1 MAKKSTPV
9 LSRANLWSLEE
20 YAKRRPTF
28 RPEVIAH
35 KKNRT
40 VHLGN
45 HLALQFEDEMT
56 VRYQIQEM
64 LRVEAEDDGD
74 GDATER
80 DAAQSVQNVQGE
92 LDAYLP
98 LIPDGS
104 NLKATM
110 MLEYADEIE
119 RKRQLPQLIGIEDRV
134 WIQVE
139 GSSKLYSIADED
151 QDREN
156 DYKASSVHFLRFE
169 LTKEMKAAL
178 KYGVGLAVGVDHPR
192 YKAAINPIPQTVRNA
207 LVADLK

>member
-9 LSRANLWSLEE
+9 LTRANLWSLEE

-28 RPEVIAH
+28 RPEVMAH

-64 LRVEAEDDGD
+64 LREDSE
-74 GDATER
+74 GDAAGEGSQS
-80 DAAQSVQNVQGE
+80 DSVQNE

-110 MLEYADEIE
+110 MLEYTDEVE
-119 RKRQLPQLIGIEDRV
+119 RKRQLAQLIGIEDRI

-156 DYKASSVHFLRFE
+156 DYKTSSVHFLRFE

>member
-9 LSRANLWSLEE
+9 LTRANLWSLEE
-20 YAKRRPTF
+20 YTKRRPTF

-64 LRVEAEDDGD
+64 LREDSE
-74 GDATER
+74 GDAAGEGSQS
-80 DAAQSVQNVQGE
+80 DSVQNE

-110 MLEYADEIE
+110 MLEYTDEVE
-119 RKRQLPQLIGIEDRV
+119 RKRQLAQLIGIEDRI

-151 QDREN
+151 QDREI
-156 DYKASSVHFLRFE
+156 DYKTSSVHFLRFE
-169 LTKEMKAAL
+169 LTKEMKSAL

>member
-9 LSRANLWSLEE
+9 LTRANLWSLEE
-20 YAKRRPTF
+20 YTKRRPTF

-64 LRVEAEDDGD
+64 LREDSE
-74 GDATER
+74 GDAAGEGSQS
-80 DAAQSVQNVQGE
+80 DSVQNE

-110 MLEYADEIE
+110 MLEYTDEVE
-119 RKRQLPQLIGIEDRV
+119 RKRQLAQLIGIEDRI

-156 DYKASSVHFLRFE
+156 DYKTSSVHFLRFE

-192 YKAAINPIPQTVRNA
+192 YKAAINPVPQTVRNA

>member
-1 MAKKSTPV
+1 MAKKSAPV

-28 RPEVIAH
+28 RPEVMAH

-45 HLALQFEDEMT
+45 HLTLQFEDEMT

-64 LRVEAEDDGD
+64 LRDESAYEGD
-74 GDATER
+74 G
-80 DAAQSVQNVQGE
+80 VQNE

-104 NLKATM
+104 NFKATM
-110 MLEYADEIE
+110 MLEYADDVE
-119 RKRQLPQLIGIEDRV
+119 RKRQLSQLIGIEDRV

-151 QDREN
+151 MDREN

-192 YKAAINPIPQTVRNA
+192 HKAAINPIPQTVRNA

>member
-9 LSRANLWSLEE
+9 LSRANLWSREE
-20 YAKRRPTF
+20 YSKRRATF
-28 RPEVIAH
+28 RPEVLAH

-45 HLALQFEDEMT
+45 NLTLQFEDEMT
-56 VRYQIQEM
+56 VRYQILES
-64 LRVEAEDDGD
+64 LHTDERREEDSI
-74 GDATER
+74 
-80 DAAQSVQNVQGE
+80 QHE

-98 LIPDGS
+98 LIPDGG
-104 NLKATM
+104 NFKATM
-110 MLEYADEIE
+110 LLEYADEVE
-119 RKRQLPQLIGIEDRV
+119 RKRQLSTLIGIEDRV

-139 GSSKLYSIADED
+139 GSSKLYSISDD
-151 QDREN
+151 DGDRDN

>member
-1 MAKKSTPV
+1 M
-9 LSRANLWSLEE
+9 
-20 YAKRRPTF
+20 
-28 RPEVIAH
+28 AH

-64 LRVEAEDDGD
+64 LREDSE
-74 GDATER
+74 GDAAGEGSQS
-80 DAAQSVQNVQGE
+80 DSVQNE

-110 MLEYADEIE
+110 MLEYTDEVE
-119 RKRQLPQLIGIEDRV
+119 RKRQLAQLIGIEDRI

-156 DYKASSVHFLRFE
+156 DYKTSSVHFLRFE

>member
-64 LRVEAEDDGD
+64 LRVEAEDEGET
-74 GDATER
+74 DA
-80 DAAQSVQNVQGE
+80 VQGE

-110 MLEYADEIE
+110 MLEYTDEIE
-119 RKRQLPQLIGIEDRV
+119 RKRQLAQLIGIEDRV

-151 QDREN
+151 MDREN

>member
-64 LRVEAEDDGD
+64 LRVEAEDENQSEGV
-74 GDATER
+74 GER
-80 DAAQSVQNVQGE
+80 DGVQGE

>member
-9 LSRANLWSLEE
+9 LTRANLWSLEE
-20 YAKRRPTF
+20 YTKRRPTF
-28 RPEVIAH
+28 RPEVMAH

-64 LRVEAEDDGD
+64 LREDSEDEGSEGGQND
-74 GDATER
+74 N
-80 DAAQSVQNVQGE
+80 VQNE

-110 MLEYADEIE
+110 MLEYSDEIE
-119 RKRQLPQLIGIEDRV
+119 RKRQLPQLIGIEDRI

-156 DYKASSVHFLRFE
+156 DYKPSSVHFLRFE

>member
-1 MAKKSTPV
+1 MAKKSAPV

-20 YAKRRPTF
+20 YEKRRPTF
-28 RPEVIAH
+28 RPEVMAH

-45 HLALQFEDEMT
+45 HLTLQFEDEMT

-64 LRVEAEDDGD
+64 LHSEETDGD
-74 GDATER
+74 
-80 DAAQSVQNVQGE
+80 SVQNE

-104 NLKATM
+104 NFKATM
-110 MLEYADEIE
+110 LLEYSDEIE
-119 RKRQLPQLIGIEDRV
+119 RKRQLSQLIGIEDRV

-156 DYKASSVHFLRFE
+156 DYKASPVHSLRFE

-192 YKAAINPIPQTVRNA
+192 YKAAINPLPQTVRNA
-207 LVADLK
+207 LVLDLK

>member
-28 RPEVIAH
+28 RPEVMAH

-64 LRVEAEDDGD
+64 LRVEAEDEGS
-74 GDATER
+74 ATER
-80 DAAQSVQNVQGE
+80 DAAQSVQGE

>member
-9 LSRANLWSLEE
+9 LTRANLWSLEE
-20 YAKRRPTF
+20 YTKRRPTF
-28 RPEVIAH
+28 RPEVMAH

-64 LRVEAEDDGD
+64 LREDSELDGD
-74 GDATER
+74 GDAVEAGSG
-80 DAAQSVQNVQGE
+80 DNVQNE

-110 MLEYADEIE
+110 MLEYADEVE
-119 RKRQLPQLIGIEDRV
+119 RKRQLPQLIGIEDRI

-156 DYKASSVHFLRFE
+156 DYKPSSVHFLRFE

>member
-1 MAKKSTPV
+1 MAKKSAPV

-28 RPEVIAH
+28 RPEVMAH

-45 HLALQFEDEMT
+45 HLTLQFEDEMT

-64 LRVEAEDDGD
+64 LRDETAYEGD
-74 GDATER
+74 G
-80 DAAQSVQNVQGE
+80 VQNE

-110 MLEYADEIE
+110 MLEYADEVE
-119 RKRQLPQLIGIEDRV
+119 RKRQLSQLIGIEDRV

-151 QDREN
+151 MDREN

>member
-20 YAKRRPTF
+20 YEKRRPSF
-28 RPEVIAH
+28 QADVLAH

-45 HLALQFEDEMT
+45 NLSIAFEDEMT
-56 VRYQIQEM
+56 IRYRLQELMRLEETNDFDAIQDEI
-64 LRVEAEDDGD
+64 
-74 GDATER
+74 
-80 DAAQSVQNVQGE
+80 
-92 LDAYLP
+92 DAYVP

-104 NLKATM
+104 NLKAT
-110 MLEYADEIE
+110 LTIEFADDEE
-119 RKRQLPQLIGIEDRV
+119 RRRLLPHLIGIEDRV

-139 GSSKLYSIADED
+139 GSSKVYSISDDDAEQED
-151 QDREN
+151 FRPETE
-156 DYKASSVHFLRFE
+156 HHLRFE

-192 YKAAINPIPQTVRNA
+192 YKAAINPLPQAIRNA

>member
-1 MAKKSTPV
+1 MAKKSAPV

-28 RPEVIAH
+28 RPEVLAH

-45 HLALQFEDEMT
+45 HLTLQFEDEMT

-64 LRVEAEDDGD
+64 LRDEAAYEGD
-74 GDATER
+74 G
-80 DAAQSVQNVQGE
+80 VQNE

-104 NLKATM
+104 NFKATM
-110 MLEYADEIE
+110 MLEYADEVE
-119 RKRQLPQLIGIEDRV
+119 RKRQLSQLIGIEDRV

-151 QDREN
+151 MDREN

-192 YKAAINPIPQTVRNA
+192 YKAAINPLPQTVRNA

>member
-9 LSRANLWSLEE
+9 LTRANLWSLEE
-20 YAKRRPTF
+20 YTKRRPTF

-64 LRVEAEDDGD
+64 LREDSE
-74 GDATER
+74 GDAAVEGSQS
-80 DAAQSVQNVQGE
+80 DSVQNE

-110 MLEYADEIE
+110 MLEYTDEVE
-119 RKRQLPQLIGIEDRV
+119 RKRQLATLIGIEDRI

-156 DYKASSVHFLRFE
+156 DYKTSSVHFLRFE

>member
-9 LSRANLWSLEE
+9 LTRANLWSLEE
-20 YAKRRPTF
+20 YTKRRPTF

-64 LRVEAEDDGD
+64 LREDSEA
-74 GDATER
+74 DAVGEGSQS
-80 DAAQSVQNVQGE
+80 DSVQNE

-110 MLEYADEIE
+110 MLEYTDEIE
-119 RKRQLPQLIGIEDRV
+119 RKRQLATLIGIEDRI

-156 DYKASSVHFLRFE
+156 DYKTSSVHFLRFE

>member
-64 LRVEAEDDGD
+64 LRVEAEGEDEGLN
-74 GDATER
+74 ER
-80 DAAQSVQNVQGE
+80 DGVQGE

-110 MLEYADEIE
+110 MLEYADDVE
-119 RKRQLPQLIGIEDRV
+119 RKRQLSTLIGIEDRV

-156 DYKASSVHFLRFE
+156 DYKASAVHFLRFE

>member
-9 LSRANLWSLEE
+9 LTRANLWSLEE

-28 RPEVIAH
+28 RPEVMAH

-64 LRVEAEDDGD
+64 LREDSE
-74 GDATER
+74 GDAAGEGSQS
-80 DAAQSVQNVQGE
+80 DSVQNE

-110 MLEYADEIE
+110 MLEYTDEIE
-119 RKRQLPQLIGIEDRV
+119 RKRQLATLIGIEDRI

-156 DYKASSVHFLRFE
+156 DYKTSSVHFLRFE

>member
-64 LRVEAEDDGD
+64 LRVEAEDDSQSPTD
-74 GDATER
+74 RER
-80 DAAQSVQNVQGE
+80 DGVQVE

-104 NLKATM
+104 NFKATM
-110 MLEYADEIE
+110 MLEYTDEIE
-119 RKRQLPQLIGIEDRV
+119 RKRQLSQLIGIEDRV

-151 QDREN
+151 MDREN

>member
-1 MAKKSTPV
+1 MAKKSAPV

-28 RPEVIAH
+28 RPEVMAH

-45 HLALQFEDEMT
+45 HLTLQFEDEMT

-64 LRVEAEDDGD
+64 LRDESAYEGD
-74 GDATER
+74 G
-80 DAAQSVQNVQGE
+80 VQNE

-104 NLKATM
+104 NFKATM
-110 MLEYADEIE
+110 MLEYADDVE
-119 RKRQLPQLIGIEDRV
+119 RKRQLSQLIGIEDRV

-151 QDREN
+151 MDREN

-192 YKAAINPIPQTVRNA
+192 YKAAINPIP
-207 LVADLK
+207 

>member
-64 LRVEAEDDGD
+64 LRVEAEDE
-74 GDATER
+74 GDANER
-80 DAAQSVQNVQGE
+80 DGVQGE

-110 MLEYADEIE
+110 LFEFPDPEVRMQRLS
-119 RKRQLPQLIGIEDRV
+119 LLGGIEHRV
-134 WIQVE
+134 FAEVDG
-139 GSSKLYSIADED
+139 GSRLFAHADED
-151 QDREN
+151 MERSAEE
-156 DYKASSVHFLRFE
+156 KTSAVHFLRFE
-169 LTKEMKAAL
+169 FPAGDLDALRNGAELSFGIDDPRLPERAKVSAAT
-178 KYGVGLAVGVDHPR
+178 R
-192 YKAAINPIPQTVRNA
+192 TA
-207 LVADLK
+207 LLSDFTG

>member
-1 MAKKSTPV
+1 MAKKSAPV

-28 RPEVIAH
+28 RPEVLAH

-45 HLALQFEDEMT
+45 HLTLQFEDEMT

-64 LRVEAEDDGD
+64 LRVEASDESDG
-74 GDATER
+74 
-80 DAAQSVQNVQGE
+80 VQNE

-119 RKRQLPQLIGIEDRV
+119 RKRQLSQLIGIEDRV

-151 QDREN
+151 MDREN

>member
-1 MAKKSTPV
+1 MAKKSAPV

-28 RPEVIAH
+28 RPEVMAH

-45 HLALQFEDEMT
+45 HLTLQFEDEMT

-64 LRVEAEDDGD
+64 LRDESAYEGD
-74 GDATER
+74 G
-80 DAAQSVQNVQGE
+80 VQNE

-104 NLKATM
+104 NFKATM
-110 MLEYADEIE
+110 MLEYADDVE
-119 RKRQLPQLIGIEDRV
+119 RKRQLSQLIGIEDRV

-151 QDREN
+151 MDREN

>member
-9 LSRANLWSLEE
+9 LSRANLWSQEE
-20 YAKRRPTF
+20 YSKRRPTF
-28 RPEVIAH
+28 RPEVLAH

-45 HLALQFEDEMT
+45 NLTLQFEDEMT

-64 LRVEAEDDGD
+64 LHSETGGEVGNMQD
-74 GDATER
+74 
-80 DAAQSVQNVQGE
+80 E

-119 RKRQLPQLIGIEDRV
+119 RKRQLSTLIGIEDRV

-139 GSSKLYSIADED
+139 GSSKLYSISEDDADRD
-151 QDREN
+151 N

-192 YKAAINPIPQTVRNA
+192 YKAAINPVPQAVRNA

>member
-1 MAKKSTPV
+1 M
-9 LSRANLWSLEE
+9 
-20 YAKRRPTF
+20 
-28 RPEVIAH
+28 AH

-64 LRVEAEDDGD
+64 LREDSEVEAADSGGD
-74 GDATER
+74 N
-80 DAAQSVQNVQGE
+80 VQNE

-110 MLEYADEIE
+110 MLEYSDETE
-119 RKRQLPQLIGIEDRV
+119 RKRQLPQLIGIEDRI

-156 DYKASSVHFLRFE
+156 DYKPSSVHFLRFE

>member
-1 MAKKSTPV
+1 M
-9 LSRANLWSLEE
+9 
-20 YAKRRPTF
+20 
-28 RPEVIAH
+28 AH

-64 LRVEAEDDGD
+64 LREDSELEGSDGSD
-74 GDATER
+74 N
-80 DAAQSVQNVQGE
+80 VQNE

-110 MLEYADEIE
+110 MLEYTDEIE
-119 RKRQLPQLIGIEDRV
+119 RKRQLATLIGIEDRI

-156 DYKASSVHFLRFE
+156 DYKTSSVHFLRFE